1 LNGAID
7 KASGRNRSGALAAAI
22 LATSA
27 LLSGCASIA
36 ERSLAGHQGAGIRWA
51 GARGPLTRAQ
61 VEAVNRRLAIEAPD
75 ADALQRHLAIEQA
88 VSSGPLYTGNEVR
101 VLRDGAETF
110 PAMFAAIRS
119 ARQSVLLEYYIF
131 DNVSSEG
138 QSLLDVLEAKRAEGV
153 QVTVLYDAVGSS
165 GTDEAFL
172 AALRDA
178 GVQLLAFNP
187 INPLHAHRRWSINDR
202 DHRKLLVADHRVAI
216 VGGINLSRDYE
227 RSAGSSSPGS
237 APGPAPG
244 PAPGAAAG
252 ETVAAPVWR
261 DTDIEITGPSVPA
274 LEQLFYAHW
283 HSQGGPRL
291 ASEGDPGGTAAAGD
305 QVVHIIGST
314 PEAPAPAYYATVLS
328 AIRSAERSIWI
339 TAAYFVPTHQERRE
353 LRAAARRGV
362 DVRLLVPAKSDSGPA
377 LALQHAAYGDLL
389 ERGVKIYERDSV
401 ILHSKSM
408 VVDDVWAIVGSSNFD
423 HRSVLFNDEV
433 DAAVIGRQTAAALE
447 DLFQADLADAHAVD
461 LRAWRHR
468 SLRERCREAFWR
480 LWINLM

>member
-1 LNGAID
+1 MNGHP
-7 KASGRNRSGALAAAI
+7 GRRRALAAVA
-22 LATSA
+22 LASVA

-36 ERSLAGHQGAGIRWA
+36 ERPISAHRVSGIRWS
-51 GARGPLTRAQ
+51 GAKGPLTRAQ
-61 VEAVNRRLAIEAPD
+61 VAEVTRR
-75 ADALQRHLAIEQA
+75 LAIEQA

-101 VLRDGAETF
+101 VLKDGAETF

-131 DNVSSEG
+131 DNISSDGE
-138 QSLLDVLEAKRAEGV
+138 SLLDVLKARRAEGV
-153 QVTVLYDAVGSS
+153 EVTVLYDALGSA
-165 GTDEAFL
+165 GTDESFL

-202 DHRKLLVADHRVAI
+202 DHRKLLVADHRTAI
-216 VGGINLSRDYE
+216 VGGINLAKEYE
-227 RSAGSSSPGS
+227 RSAGSSSSSGS
-237 APGPAPG
+237 SGGSSPAASESP
-244 PAPGAAAG
+244 AAG
-252 ETVAAPVWR
+252 DATAAPSWR
-261 DTDIEITGPSVPA
+261 DTDLEITGPSVVA
-274 LEQLFYAHW
+274 LEQLYFAHW
-283 HSQGGPRL
+283 HSQGGPPL
-291 ASEGDPGGTAAAGD
+291 AAEGDSSGPVASGD

-328 AIRSAERSIWI
+328 AIRSAEHSIWI

-389 ERGVKIYERDSV
+389 EKGVKIYERDSV

-408 VVDDVWAIVGSSNFD
+408 VVDDAWAIVGSSNFD

-433 DAAVIGRQTAAALE
+433 DAAVIGRQTAAALRE
-447 DLFQADLADAHAVD
+447 LFQADLADAHAVD
-461 LRAWRHR
+461 LRTWRHR
-468 SLRERCREAFWR
+468 SLR
-480 LWINLM
+480 